1 MPISDFVVDE
11 CILGLIKKI
20 KIFDFLFDKSYGVCV
35 FVKRKW
41 RDSARD

>member
-20 KIFDFLFDKSYGVCV
+20 KIFLSNQIKLVIHLP
-35 FVKRKW
+35 
-41 RDSARD
+41 